1 MANAVNL
8 KFTNLCFAGS
18 SPAPTTMNDIKR
30 NNYNYSVYCMII
42 RAYKSIKKHFADVGK
57 MIE

>member
-1 MANAVNL
+1 
-8 KFTNLCFAGS
+8 
-18 SPAPTTMNDIKR
+18 MNDIKR